1 MNTKR
6 WLLASVA
13 VFVVI
18 AVLEF
23 LIHGV
28 LLSDMYRQTAS
39 VWRPEAEM
47 QKMMWVFWV
56 GILVFAPF
64 FVLIYVKGYEKDKP
78 GLGQGFRYGLYV
90 GVMLSV
96 MNSFGWYVML
106 PIPLALAFYWFLA
119 ILVEFIAAGVA
130 AGLVY
135 HE

>member
-1 MNTKR
+1 MNARR

-13 VFVVI
+13 VVVVI
-18 AVLEF
+18 GVLEF

-39 VWRPEAEM
+39 VWRSEAEM

-64 FVLIYVKGYEKDKP
+64 FTLIYVEGYEKDKP
-78 GLGQGFRYGLYV
+78 GLGQGFRFGLYV
-90 GVMLSV
+90 GAMLSV
-96 MNSFGWYVML
+96 MNSFGWYVLL

-119 ILVEFIAAGVA
+119 ILVEFIVAGVA